1 MRTILSYGYGTLV
14 FCLGVGTCAP
24 FLSACGSSDEQGTLT
39 LRSVEPREGTA
50 RGGDTLTIRG
60 SGFEGAVSV
69 HFGEVSAASVK
80 VISSDEL
87 EVVTPLHLAGAVDVK
102 ASAASSSATLSKAF
116 AFQPLALSFRE
127 APPWYLPTFEHPLSD
142 AVAADFDGDGHVDLL
157 VAVRNRAA
165 MLLLN
170 GGNGSFAGANP
181 PVEELDGGAADA
193 ESLDAQAPDGE
204 ADAGV
209 ADSALPEAGPTKEA
223 GASPND
229 TSWAHDTR
237 RLLAADIDGDG
248 DLDVILCNRS
258 GQAHQLMINDGMGA
272 FSRAPSA
279 FPETADECRDAVLVD
294 VDGDSLLDLVVLG
307 GGKAGAGKS
316 YVRVYLRAAGGSTPT
331 FAIATALEE
340 DADAGASCG
349 SVKVSP
355 GEASATAKTIMTT
368 TAQGSAACQVEFDT
382 GGVDASIVTWF
393 SVPSLPV
400 LPDEVVLDLRA
411 KSGSQNARVLVR
423 DAGGE
428 VFAFDAGAIGDSSW
442 KRVRADKLGSWSS
455 EGEGDGVIDLPIA
468 AVGVSVLPGSG
479 TTGALLMDALHLD
492 VPAIGTVHLDDF
504 ERKDFKH
511 SFSVR
516 MSSLSA
522 GDLDGDGL
530 PDLLIGSDEAG
541 DHAQLAL
548 LRNNSAGT
556 VAFRTMAS
564 GALDALPD
572 PVATTLLVDGD
583 GDGDLDIVVGA
594 LAGQDRYLSNDGKG
608 YLFDDTL
615 AMMPVDRVDA
625 RSLSSADLDLDGR
638 PDLLVANDG
647 AVDRIYVSRG
657 ASGFRDVTP
666 AIPLKVG
673 RTLRLIPFDADGDG
687 DTDIFVLGEGA
698 EPSVLLVSVKE
709 SR

>member
-14 FCLGVGTCAP
+14 FLLTVGTCAP
-24 FLSACGSSDEQGTLT
+24 VLSACGSSEEEGTLS

-50 RGGDTLTIRG
+50 RGGDTLTLRG
-60 SGFEGAVSV
+60 SGFDGSTRV
-69 HFGEVSAASVK
+69 HFGDVSAASVK
-80 VISSDEL
+80 VLSADEL
-87 EVVTPLHLAGAVDVK
+87 QVVTPLHLAGAVDVK
-102 ASAASSSATLSKAF
+102 ASGGSSSATLPKGF
-116 AFQPLALSFRE
+116 AFQPLVLSFRE
-127 APPWYLPTFEHPLSD
+127 APPWYLPIFEHSLSD
-142 AVAADFDGDGHVDLL
+142 AVAGDFDGDGHMDLL

-165 MLLLN
+165 MLLFN
-170 GGNGSFAGANP
+170 GGNGSFVGANP
-181 PVEELDGGAADA
+181 PVEGPDGGTADA
-193 ESLDAQAPDGE
+193 DTLDAE
-204 ADAGV
+204 TADAGA
-209 ADSALPEAGPTKEA
+209 ADSALPEAGPTKDA

-258 GQAHQLMINDGMGA
+258 GQAHQLMINDGKGT
-272 FSRAPSA
+272 FSRAPNA

-307 GGKAGAGKS
+307 GGKVGAGKS
-316 YVRVYLRAAGGSTPT
+316 YVRVYLQAAGGSTPT

-355 GEASATAKTIMTT
+355 GEASAAAKTMVTT
-368 TAQGSAACQVEFDT
+368 TAQGNAACQVEFDT
-382 GGVDASIVTWF
+382 AGADASIVTWF
-393 SVPSLPV
+393 SAPSVPF
-400 LPDEVVLDLRA
+400 LPDAVVLDLRA
-411 KSGSQNARVLVR
+411 KSGTQNVSVLVR

-442 KRVRADKLGSWSS
+442 KRVRADKLGTWSS
-455 EGEGDGVIDLPIA
+455 EGEAGDGVIDLPIA

-479 TTGALLMDALHLD
+479 TTGALLMDGIHLD

-511 SFSVR
+511 SWGVR
-516 MSSLSA
+516 MSSLAA
-522 GDLDGDGL
+522 GDLDGDAL

-541 DHAQLAL
+541 DHAQLVL
-548 LRNNSAGT
+548 LRNNTSGS
-556 VAFRTMAS
+556 VGFRTMAS

-572 PVATTLLVDGD
+572 PIAATLLLDGD

-625 RSLSSADLDLDGR
+625 RYLSSADLDLDGR

-673 RTLRLIPFDADGDG
+673 KTLRLIPFDADGDG